1 LKYILKVTDP
11 TLVTGDYN
19 AKVGA
24 DWQYAGGALGKFG
37 VGSMNDASEYLIQ
50 FANTNR
56 LVAANTCFKQ
66 IRPNRRWTWES
77 ADGHTR
83 NMIDHMLI
91 SILANGRI
99 VF

>member
-66 IRPNRRWTWES
+66 IRPNRRWIWES